1 MCSLIIYRKY
11 EDVKMGGGG
20 GGFRENRK
28 IGGFKFERAL
38 EYLY

>member
-20 GGFRENRK
+20 FRENRK
-28 IGGFKFERAL
+28 IGGFEFERAL